1 MNRNKK
7 SFRLLLW
14 TIIATV
20 LTVLIVIIGCQI
32 AVLNAAKGRLYA
44 DADKIPHREVGL
56 LLGTNPK
63 GRTGR
68 PNQFF
73 VRRIDAA
80 VALYE
85 AGKIDRIIISGARH
99 DEDYDEPEAMRAELL
114 RRGIPDSI
122 LVLDREGFRTINSV
136 VRAKE
141 VFKLDSF
148 TIISQQ
154 FHNERTLFLTKHMGV
169 DAIAYNAA
177 NTQSRRW
184 KYLMILRECLARVK
198 AVIEV
203 IEYKADAE

>member
-1 MNRNKK
+1 MHKRKMTL
-7 SFRLLLW
+7 RLMLW
-14 TIIATV
+14 FILILALVV
-20 LTVLIVIIGCQI
+20 LSVIIGCQI

-44 DADKIPHREVGL
+44 DVNEIPHREVGL

-73 VRRIDAA
+73 LRRIDAT

-85 AGKIDRIIISGARH
+85 AGKIDRIIISGAKR
-99 DEDYDEPEAMRAELL
+99 DDDYDEPEAMRAELV
-114 RRGIPDSI
+114 RRGIPNNI
-122 LVLDREGFRTINSV
+122 LILDGEGFRTINSV

-141 VFKLDSF
+141 VFKVDTL

-154 FHNERTLFLTKHMGV
+154 FHNERTLFLAKHLGS

-184 KYLMILRECLARVK
+184 KYIMIFRECFARVK
-198 AVIEV
+198 AVFEV
-203 IEYKADAE
+203 IGYNK

>member
-1 MNRNKK
+1 MTKNKK
-7 SFRLLLW
+7 TFRLILW
-14 TIIATV
+14 TFIAMA
-20 LTVLIVIIGCQI
+20 LTVLIVIIGCQF

-44 DADKIPHREVGL
+44 DVNEIPHREVGL

-73 VRRIDAA
+73 LRRIDAA

-85 AGKIDRIIISGARH
+85 AGKIDCFIISGAKR
-99 DEDYDEPEAMRAELL
+99 DESYDEPKAMKDELL
-114 RRGIPDSI
+114 RCGVPDSI
-122 LVLDREGFRTINSV
+122 IVLDVEGFRTINSV

-141 VFKLDSF
+141 VFKVDSI

-154 FHNERTLFLTKHMGV
+154 FHNERTLFLTKHMGI

-177 NTQSRRW
+177 NTQSLKW
-184 KYLMILRECLARVK
+184 KYLMIVRECFARVK
-198 AVIEV
+198 AVSEV
-203 IEYKADAE
+203 IGYKTDVE

>member
-1 MNRNKK
+1 M
-7 SFRLLLW
+7 FW
-14 TIIATV
+14 IIIILV
-20 LTVLIVIIGCQI
+20 LVVLSVIIGCQI
-32 AVLNAAKGRLYA
+32 AVLTAAKGRLYA
-44 DADKIPHREVGL
+44 DADKIPYREVGL

-198 AVIEV
+198 SVIEV
-203 IEYKADAE
+203 IEYKTDTE